1 MKKIVSLLGSKIPI
15 VFPNSLLGFLPVSL
29 TYLLPWY
36 SSLTLCA
43 QMALHVALPKYP
55 SLLTS
60 SSISLPGRH
69 LPHESPPP
77 HSLPTSPC
85 SNVTTPLGLRQ
96 GPPNMVPSRLRLVTP
111 YLLAW
116 LTFLQSICQK
126 WKYIC
131 MYLLDYFLSPLLEQ
145 KLLKHYS
152 KIYFV
157 LLTLPSLVLW
167 MESEHINTYI

>member
-1 MKKIVSLLGSKIPI
+1 MKKTVSLLGSKISI

-29 TYLLPWY
+29 TYLLPWS

-43 QMALHVALPKYP
+43 QMALRVALPKY
-55 SLLTS
+55 SRLLTS
-60 SSISLPGRH
+60 SSISLPGM
-69 LPHESPPP
+69 LLSHESPPP
-77 HSLPTSPC
+77 HSLPPSPC
-85 SNVTTPLGLRQ
+85 SNVTIPQGLRQ
-96 GPPNMVPSRLRLVTP
+96 GPSNTVLSHLRLVIP
-111 YLLAW
+111 YLLVW
-116 LTFLQSICQK
+116 LTFLQNICQK

-157 LLTLPSLVLW
+157 LLTLPSLTPW
-167 MESEHINTYI
+167 MESGHRNTYN